1 VTKAEFSQTAV
12 TLSTNAK
19 KYRFAERWIAE
30 PTTNS
35 DARCLRSLVNPC
47 AGVINPFVCRAN
59 AFIWHLRS
67 LSIILLTM
75 ATVSL
80 CELLGLTVYD
90 ASGAVS
96 GRVREVALTPQED
109 RSRVSLLIVK
119 TPTGNRVLPLA
130 AVSAINGGVRAS
142 TPAAE
147 WVAADASEGLL
158 LLSRDLLDQQVID
171 VHGRKVVR
179 VNDVDFHHDSAQ
191 HRSILRV
198 GGVDVGARGAVRR
211 LLKGMVPAAA
221 LRALLQRVPPR
232 EIPWDFV
239 DLIETDPARR
249 VKLKISHERLARLHP
264 ADIADIVES
273 LAPDEREAVFETLDE
288 GVAAGALEE
297 LEPKVQKAV
306 LESLDSDRAADIVE
320 EMEPDAAADLLGDLS
335 DERTEEILV
344 QMQPAERQEV
354 TDLLE
359 FKENSAAGRMTT
371 EYIALPVAATAN
383 DAIEAMR
390 SFEGRMENM
399 SIVYLT
405 DSHGTLA
412 GAVPLVKIVLA
423 PSSTPLLA
431 LAQEP
436 LISCHENTKEKEF
449 AELFDKYNLLT
460 LPVIDEHN
468 RLTGVITPDD
478 VIAMLRAK
486 L

>member
-1 VTKAEFSQTAV
+1 
-12 TLSTNAK
+12 
-19 KYRFAERWIAE
+19 
-30 PTTNS
+30 
-35 DARCLRSLVNPC
+35 
-47 AGVINPFVCRAN
+47 
-59 AFIWHLRS
+59 
-67 LSIILLTM
+67 M

-80 CELLGLTVYD
+80 SELLGLTVYD
-90 ASGAVS
+90 ASGAAS

-119 TPTGNRVLPLA
+119 TSTGNRMLPLT
-130 AVSAINGGVRAS
+130 AVSAINGGIKAS
-142 TPAAE
+142 TL
-147 WVAADASEGLL
+147 VADWTSADGSEGLL

-191 HRSILRV
+191 NRSVLRV

-221 LRALLQRVPPR
+221 LRALLLKVPPR

-264 ADIADIVES
+264 ADIADIVED

-288 GVAAGALEE
+288 NVAAGALEE
-297 LEPKVQKAV
+297 LEPRVQKAV
-306 LESLDSDRAADIVE
+306 LESLDSNRAADIVE
-320 EMEPDAAADLLGDLS
+320 EMEPDAAADLLADLS

-344 QMQPAERQEV
+344 QMQPEERQEV
-354 TDLLE
+354 TELLE
-359 FKENSAAGRMTT
+359 FKENTAAGRMTT
-371 EYIALPVAATAN
+371 EYIALPVAATAHE
-383 DAIEAMR
+383 AIEAMR

-399 SIVYLT
+399 STIYLT
-405 DSHGTLA
+405 DSNGTLG

-423 PSSTPLLA
+423 TPSTPLLA
-431 LAQEP
+431 LVQEP

-460 LPVIDEHN
+460 LPVIDDQSH
-468 RLTGVITPDD
+468 LTGVITPDD
-478 VIAMLRAK
+478 VIAMLRSK

>member
-1 VTKAEFSQTAV
+1 
-12 TLSTNAK
+12 
-19 KYRFAERWIAE
+19 
-30 PTTNS
+30 
-35 DARCLRSLVNPC
+35 
-47 AGVINPFVCRAN
+47 
-59 AFIWHLRS
+59 
-67 LSIILLTM
+67 M

-80 CELLGLTVYD
+80 SELLGATVYD
-90 ASGAVS
+90 ATGIAS
-96 GRVREVALTPQED
+96 GRVREVALVPQED
-109 RSRVSLLIVK
+109 RTRVALLIVK
-119 TPTGNRVLPLA
+119 TSAGNRVLPLTS
-130 AVSAINGGVRAS
+130 VSAINGGIRAVNLS
-142 TPAAE
+142 SEWGAE
-147 WVAADASEGLL
+147 NGSEGLF

-179 VNDVDFHHDSAQ
+179 VNDVDFHHDHLQNRAV
-191 HRSILRV
+191 LKV

-221 LRALLQRVPPR
+221 LRALLLRVPPR

-249 VKLKISHERLARLHP
+249 VKLKISHERLAKLHP
-264 ADIADIVES
+264 ADIADIVEN

-297 LEPKVQKAV
+297 LEPRVQRAV
-306 LESLDSDRAADIVE
+306 LESLDSERAAEIVE

-344 QMQPAERQEV
+344 QMQPEERQEV

-359 FKENSAAGRMTT
+359 FKENTAAGRMTT
-371 EYIALPVAATAN
+371 EYIALPVTATAN
-383 DAIEAMR
+383 DAVEAMR
-390 SFEGRMENM
+390 AFEGRMENM
-399 SIVYLT
+399 STIYLT

-423 PSSTPLLA
+423 PVSTPLLA
-431 LAQEP
+431 LGQEP
-436 LISCHENTKEKEF
+436 LISCHEDTKEKEF

-460 LPVIDEHN
+460 LPVINSHN
-468 RLTGVITPDD
+468 HLTGVITPDD
-478 VIAMLRAK
+478 VITMLRAK

>member
-1 VTKAEFSQTAV
+1 ME
-12 TLSTNAK
+12 
-19 KYRFAERWIAE
+19 
-30 PTTNS
+30 
-35 DARCLRSLVNPC
+35 
-47 AGVINPFVCRAN
+47 
-59 AFIWHLRS
+59 
-67 LSIILLTM
+67 M

-80 CELLGLTVYD
+80 SELLGSTVYD
-90 ASGAVS
+90 ASGVVS
-96 GRVREVALTPQED
+96 GRVREVALAPQED
-109 RSRVSLLIVK
+109 RSRVALLIVK
-119 TPTGNRVLPLA
+119 TPAGNRMLPLT
-130 AVSAINGGVRAS
+130 AVSAINGGIRAS
-142 TPAAE
+142 TAAAE
-147 WVAADASEGLL
+147 WAAADGSEGLL

-191 HRSILRV
+191 NRSVLRV
-198 GGVDVGARGAVRR
+198 GGVDVGARGAIRR
-211 LLKGMVPAAA
+211 LLKGMVPAAV
-221 LRALLQRVPPR
+221 LRVLLVRIPPR

-249 VKLKISHERLARLHP
+249 VRLKISHERLSKLHP
-264 ADIADIVES
+264 ADIADIVED
-273 LAPDEREAVFETLDE
+273 LAPDEREAVFETLEE

-297 LEPKVQKAV
+297 LAPKVQRAV

-344 QMQPAERQEV
+344 QMQPEERQEV
-354 TDLLE
+354 AELLE
-359 FKENSAAGRMTT
+359 FKENTAAGRMTT
-371 EYIALPVAATAN
+371 EYIALPVTATAL
-383 DAIEAMR
+383 DAIETMR
-390 SFEGRMENM
+390 TFEGRMENM
-399 SIVYLT
+399 STVYLT
-405 DSHGTLA
+405 DSHGTLS

-436 LISCHENTKEKEF
+436 LISCHEDAKEKEF